1 MPKSKSQRMKEYR
14 ARKKEQLGDQW
25 LKQERSRV
33 KACYVPTEQLND
45 DDKQIRRD
53 KNKKNAR
60 TFYAKKRNGN
70 KDTHN
75 DEHLNETEP
84 EEEPSCS
91 HEDDNGVSSTTM
103 PLTVK
108 MPFNTSSQNK
118 GQHKRV
124 SRALKRSY
132 DRIETLED
140 KNEELIRKLKSAQR
154 RIQRYESVKMKTKD
168 PLTPKSEDDD
178 ILKKAGLKPTQ
189 FHTIRKQLI
198 YDKCLNEEIKNTM
211 TDHSKKLPFDIQKVV
226 FGKVVKKYGMK
237 SYLQNKTRTET
248 GANITQI
255 KN

>member
-1 MPKSKSQRMKEYR
+1 
-14 ARKKEQLGDQW
+14 
-25 LKQERSRV
+25 
-33 KACYVPTEQLND
+33 
-45 DDKQIRRD
+45 
-53 KNKKNAR
+53 
-60 TFYAKKRNGN
+60 
-70 KDTHN
+70 
-75 DEHLNETEP
+75 
-84 EEEPSCS
+84 
-91 HEDDNGVSSTTM
+91 
-103 PLTVK
+103 
-108 MPFNTSSQNK
+108 
-118 GQHKRV
+118 
-124 SRALKRSY
+124 
-132 DRIETLED
+132 
-140 KNEELIRKLKSAQR
+140 
-154 RIQRYESVKMKTKD
+154 MKTKD